1 MLFYLYVFFYYSLKN
16 SLYSQNTL
24 IRVNFDKLEF
34 NNLITHIFLE
44 IITVFKVKIIRET
57 IFINIH
63 CIF

>member
-1 MLFYLYVFFYYSLKN
+1 M
-16 SLYSQNTL
+16 
-24 IRVNFDKLEF
+24 DKLEF

-63 CIF
+63 FIF